1 MMYKDAIRYT
11 KCSMCGVKVD
21 TWEEE
26 DGGAPEGAE
35 ISEGKWVCSDDCW
48 DESVEKTEQQ
58 IKN

>member
-48 DESVEKTEQQ
+48 DESV
-58 IKN
+58 